1 MKSQTLLPLPRPAR
15 KRNAPMPCFHGGA
28 FFEAVG
34 QDFDT
39 LGRKSDIIN
48 ADVLGNWPGR

>member
-1 MKSQTLLPLPRPAR
+1 
-15 KRNAPMPCFHGGA
+15 MPCFHGGA